1 MCLIYDAK
9 NLHTEACLS
18 IWMCI
23 VFFIYYI
30 ARGLCILIYLLEFKS
45 SQLKSPEG
53 GVYA

>member
-9 NLHTEACLS
+9 NLQTIRIYLDAYC
-18 IWMCI
+18 
-23 VFFIYYI
+23 FFIYYV